1 MANKYAVETAFR
13 LIDQTTGT
21 LNKIGVKGNAVGK
34 QLKKDFMKAQDQLAS
49 LGKVAVKAGAA
60 IAAAGAAAVGAWAA
74 KGIKDAIE
82 YDAAL
87 RKVSTVADT
96 TTVSM
101 EQLSRGLMNIS
112 NDTGTAVAELAELQY
127 SAIVSGIKTADSVSF
142 VETAV
147 KTATATFTE
156 SATVIDGLTA
166 VLNAYGM
173 EASQAS
179 TIAGQMLITNNLGKT
194 SFEEL
199 NGALGKVLPTAARL
213 NVGTD
218 ELFASLTALTA
229 NSIETPKA
237 VKGLQRILEAIQK
250 PTDSVA
256 KAAQRL
262 GIDFSVAALRSKGFA
277 GFLKEIQEKTG
288 GSEEAILS
296 LFGSVESL
304 NAITVLTGKGAG
316 QFSEALGAMQNAT
329 ETLDSAFQTIDASPA
344 ERWGDIINIIK
355 NAGINLGTKLLPVI
369 EKVTEK
375 IEKVV
380 GDLMDYDFTP
390 VAEKI
395 GSVFDTILKFGEYF
409 LNLAGIIWKLR
420 GPIIAVAGAVA
431 LYRGGMLLAAGA
443 INGFTAAQ
451 NIAKGVQLSA
461 YLITGNQTK
470 AMALY
475 KAGTMGATAQTALFW
490 VRQKAVQ
497 MSNFAGTIIKQ
508 GAAFIALKAQLIAAK
523 VATIAFSVAQKAAA
537 IATGIMNGAMTVTN
551 ALFVASPIGWIVL
564 AIGALIAVIILCV
577 KNWDKIIA
585 ALQKAWDWI
594 KNVAS
599 MIWDNLN
606 KAFQSLTGF
615 IQQNSEKALA
625 FIAIFTGPFG
635 FIISIVKELKDN
647 WGAIVEAFKTDGIIA
662 GFNKLGGVIFSAV
675 LAPIQGILEMLS
687 LIPLIGEKIAPAAE
701 KIKDFR
707 SQLKGIEAE
716 TTIVQNVA
724 PAQVQTIPATAAT
737 QTANATAAM
746 PAAIP
751 AYGRL
756 TNVTRTTGASTGSP
770 VAPMTMAEQHIYSQ
784 TTNRDEVEIGVRA
797 ESGTSARTIRRPQSP
812 NVTLNVSGGNRG
824 R

>member
-1 MANKYAVETAFR
+1 MANKYAVETAFK

-34 QLKKDFMKAQDQLAS
+34 QLKKDFMKAQDQLTS
-49 LGKVAVKAGAA
+49 LGKAAVKAGAA
-60 IAAAGAAAVGAWAA
+60 IAVAGAAAVGAWAA

-82 YDAAL
+82 YDTAL

-101 EQLSRGLMNIS
+101 EQLSRGLMNVS

-147 KTATATFTE
+147 KAATAAFTD

-213 NVGTD
+213 NIGTD

-237 VKGLQRILEAIQK
+237 VKGLEKILETVQK
-250 PTDSVA
+250 PTDAAA
-256 KAAQRL
+256 KAARRL
-262 GIDFSVAALRSKGFA
+262 GIDFSVSALRSKGLA
-277 GFLKEIQEKTG
+277 GFLEDIKQKTG
-288 GSEEAILS
+288 GSEEAIMA

-316 QFSEALGAMQNAT
+316 QFTEALSAMQNAT

-344 ERWGDIINIIK
+344 KRWGDIMNIIK
-355 NAGINLGTKLLPVI
+355 NAGISLGTKLLPII

-380 GDLMDYDFTP
+380 DKLKDYDFTP

-395 GSVFDTILKFGEYF
+395 GSVFGSILKFGEHL

-420 GPIIAVAGAVA
+420 GPIMAVVGAVA
-431 LYRGGMLLAAGA
+431 LYRGGMLLAAA
-443 INGFTAAQ
+443 AVNGFTAAQ
-451 NIAKGVQLSA
+451 NIAKGVQLAA

-475 KAGTMGATAQTALFW
+475 KNGTMGATVQTTLFLA
-490 VRQKAVQ
+490 RQKAAQVLD
-497 MSNFAGTIIKQ
+497 FAGTIIKQ
-508 GAAFIALKAQLIAAK
+508 GAAFLALKAQIIAAK
-523 VATIAFSVAQKAAA
+523 IAMVAHVAVTKAVKLATTVWTGVQWALNAA
-537 IATGIMNGAMTVTN
+537 LTAN
-551 ALFVASPIGWIVL
+551 PIGLIIVSI
-564 AIGALIAVIILCV
+564 AALIAVIVIAI
-577 KNWDKIIA
+577 KYWDEITE
-585 ALQKAWDWI
+585 WI
-594 KNVAS
+594 DK
-599 MIWDNLN
+599 
-606 KAFQSLTGF
+606 
-615 IQQNSEKALA
+615 NSEKVLA
-625 FIAIFTGPFG
+625 YINIITGPFG
-635 FIISIVKELKDN
+635 IIFSVIKELKDN
-647 WGAIVEAFKTDGIIA
+647 WGAIVEAFKTEGMIA
-662 GFNKLGGVIFSAV
+662 GLKRLGGVLFSAI
-675 LAPIQGILEMLS
+675 LAPIQGLLEILS
-687 LIPLIGEKIAPAAE
+687 HIPLIGEKIAPAAE

-707 SQLKGIEAE
+707 NQLKGIEAE
-716 TTIVQNVA
+716 TTIVQNVV
-724 PAQVQTIPATAAT
+724 PAQVQTAPATAAI
-737 QTANATAAM
+737 QTATATAGT
-746 PAAIP
+746 PAVVS
-751 AYGRL
+751 AYGGR
-756 TNVTRTTGASTGSP
+756 TNVTRTISASTNAP
-770 VAPMTMAEQHIYSQ
+770 IAPMTRAEQYTYSQ

-797 ESGTSARTIRRPQSP
+797 ESGTSVRAIRRPRSP
-812 NVTLNVSGGNRG
+812 NVSLDVSGGNNG

>member
-13 LIDQTTGT
+13 LIDKATEP
-21 LNKIGVKGNAVGK
+21 LSKIGVKGNAVGK

-49 LGKVAVKAGAA
+49 LGKAAGKAALAIGAA
-60 IAAAGAAAVGAWAA
+60 GVAAAGAWAG
-74 KGIKDAIE
+74 KGIKDAID
-82 YDAAL
+82 YDTAL

-101 EQLSRGLMNIS
+101 EQLSRGLMNVS

-147 KTATATFTE
+147 KTATAAFTD

-199 NGALGKVLPTAARL
+199 SGTLGKVLPTAARL

-237 VKGLQRILEAIQK
+237 VKGLEKILETVQK
-250 PTDSVA
+250 PTDAAA
-256 KAAQRL
+256 KAARRL
-262 GIDFSVAALRSKGFA
+262 GIDFSVSALRSKGLV
-277 GFLKEIQEKTG
+277 GFLEDIKQKTG
-288 GSEEAILS
+288 GSEEAIMA

-316 QFSEALGAMQNAT
+316 QFTEALGAMQNAT

-344 ERWGDIINIIK
+344 ERWGDIMNIIR

-375 IEKVV
+375 IEEVV
-380 GDLMDYDFTP
+380 DRIKDYDFTP

-395 GSVFDTILKFGEYF
+395 GTVFDGILKFGEHF

-420 GPIIAVAGAVA
+420 GPIMAVVGAVA
-431 LYRGGMLLAAGA
+431 LYRGGLLLGAAALG
-443 INGFTAAQ
+443 IFKTAQ
-451 NIAKGVQLSA
+451 GIAKGVQLAA
-461 YLITGNQTK
+461 YLITNNQTK

-475 KAGTMGATAQTALFW
+475 KTGTMGATVQTTLFW
-490 VRQKAVQ
+490 LRQKAIQV
-497 MSNFAGTIIKQ
+497 SNFAGTIAKQ
-508 GAAFIALKAQLIAAK
+508 AGTFLALKAQLIAAK
-523 VATIAFSVAQKAAA
+523 VATIAFSVAQKASA
-537 IATGIMNGAMTVTN
+537 IATGIMNGVMTVAN

-564 AIGALIAVIILCV
+564 AIGALIAIIIICV
-577 KNWDKIIA
+577 KNWDKITA
-585 ALQKAWDWI
+585 ALQKAWEWI

-599 MIWDNLN
+599 MIWDNLC
-606 KAFQSLTGF
+606 KGFEALTGF
-615 IQQNSEKALA
+615 IKENSEKVLA
-625 FIAIFTGPFG
+625 FITIFTGPFG

-647 WGAIVEAFKTDGIIA
+647 WGAIVEAFKTEGIIA
-662 GFNKLGGVIFSAV
+662 GLKKLGGVLFSAI
-675 LAPIQGILEMLS
+675 LAPVQGFLEMLS
-687 LIPLIGEKIAPAAE
+687 KIPIIGEKIAPAAD
-701 KIKDFR
+701 KIADFR
-707 SQLKGIEAE
+707 NQLKGIEAE
-716 TTIVQNVA
+716 TTIVQNVV
-724 PAQVQTIPATAAT
+724 PAQAQTLSATTARQTATAT
-737 QTANATAAM
+737 V
-746 PAAIP
+746 PAAVP
-751 AYGRL
+751 NYGRR
-756 TNVTRTTGASTGSP
+756 TNVTRTASTSAS
-770 VAPMTMAEQHIYSQ
+770 APMVSPMTRAEQYTYSQ

-797 ESGTSARTIRRPQSP
+797 ENGTSARAIRRPRSP
-812 NVTLNVSGGNRG
+812 NVSLNVSGGNGG